1 MVVLKLIESLI
12 YMISSIVG
20 TSEQKSSKK
29 SSGSVVNTSNLFSGR
44 NVKRSIRFTKFFP
57 VLFDSNTVKGVGLDY
72 LSIGFDNTKN
82 NDGLKRISG
91 EDFLSRINSETLRY
105 FKDINPDINVNTGKE
120 QITSKDDI
128 SNTSFSYLSPARIDF
143 PRKSISLLDH
153 VIIPASKS
161 KKNRILENI
170 NDGNFLKK
178 EKFSQMHS
186 AILSQNLTTKPIASM
201 YENYG
206 KSKPVIN
213 QKQNAIEEIL
223 DQILSDYASVTTNP
237 ITLEAKKD
245 EGATILRESPQYV
258 PTENAF
264 FGKLVDPITINA
276 STTQKQSLFHEAD
289 NAGKN
294 IFMQS
299 LSVGLVTNGATNKKS
314 NGTQVFSKP
323 LKSIDL
329 GVMLD
334 PNKLVVMQQEQGPK
348 VISGFLR
355 PMSEEKIKSLPNH
368 LKSIMLYN
376 VSNGS
381 VKLEKFAG
389 VNSPTA
395 TNKIENAA
403 ENKFNFEMLKQLER
417 LTGYTASKNGIIMS
431 KKPIWKILTKK
442 DYDSLNGKEIVCR
455 MISYENK
462 DIGLVN
468 NKGIEIPSYDNY
480 FILIP
485 KKVTNVVPT
494 LIKPEPIQQTKLMEK
509 IQITLTENLPSLS
522 FGINQDSKKASQNLI
537 VNLSSAFTL
546 FDTDKTATQTV
557 TKENKNK
564 VVVRGKNIEVLT
576 DLAVDAII
584 LNCQS
589 NLVEPVYLSN
599 NLISNKS
606 FKTFISE
613 PTMLNTILRTQ
624 IDADPNEDKCSAFG
638 KFGPNNT
645 FLNNNNNTKASTV
658 DNVLALATLTTANSM
673 TAASSIA
680 TMERIVAPVLP
691 SPPKLNINNNRNY
704 GRGK

>member
-1 MVVLKLIESLI
+1 LKLIESLI
-12 YMISSIVG
+12 HMISSIVG

-29 SSGSVVNTSNLFSGR
+29 SSGSVINTSNLFSGR
-44 NVKRSIRFTKFFP
+44 NVKRSIKLTKFFP

-105 FKDINPDINVNTGKE
+105 FKDTNPDINVNTGKE

-128 SNTSFSYLSPARIDF
+128 SNTSFSYLSPVRIDF

-178 EKFSQMHS
+178 EKFSQIHA

-206 KSKPVIN
+206 KSKPAIN

-223 DQILSDYASVTTNP
+223 DQILSDHGSVTINP

-245 EGATILRESPQYV
+245 EGATILRESPQYIT
-258 PTENAF
+258 TENTF
-264 FGKLVDPITINA
+264 FGKLVDPIIINA

-294 IFMQS
+294 IFMQC
-299 LSVGLVTNGATNKKS
+299 LSVGLATNGATNGATNKKS

-348 VISGFLR
+348 VISGFLK

-381 VKLEKFAG
+381 VRLEKFAG
-389 VNSPTA
+389 VNSPTT
-395 TNKIENAA
+395 TNKIENAP

-417 LTGYTASKNGIIMS
+417 LTGYTVSKNGTLMI

-455 MISYENK
+455 MIGYENK

-468 NKGIEIPSYDNY
+468 NKGIETPSYDNY

-485 KKVTNVVPT
+485 KKVANVVPT

-546 FDTDKTATQTV
+546 FDTHKTVTQTV

-564 VVVRGKNIEVLT
+564 VVVKGKNIEVLT

-589 NLVEPVYLSN
+589 NLVEQEYLSS

-613 PTMLNTILRTQ
+613 PTMLTAILTTQ
-624 IDADPNEDKCSAFG
+624 IDANFNEDKCSAFG

-645 FLNNNNNTKASTV
+645 FSNNNNNTKASTV

-673 TAASSIA
+673 TAASSK
-680 TMERIVAPVLP
+680 P
-691 SPPKLNINNNRNY
+691 SSPPPKLNNNNTRNY